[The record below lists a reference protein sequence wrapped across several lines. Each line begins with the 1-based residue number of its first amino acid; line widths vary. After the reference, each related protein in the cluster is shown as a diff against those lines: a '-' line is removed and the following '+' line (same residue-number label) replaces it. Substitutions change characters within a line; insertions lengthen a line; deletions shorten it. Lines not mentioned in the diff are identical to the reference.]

1 MTRNADSLVLTIDM
15 AHWRAPNGW
24 RVAAEGSRW
33 HSARGD
39 GGRRDIA
46 GGLAVPVSGRSQRYP
61 IIAVAV
67 LKVSATGRHIL
78 RRHRASADLLYLCKR
93 HHFDDGGRVRMVEPC
108 WRQVRRYGAHQIPD
122 PQACVIAR
130 LGPRGRP
137 AQRTGRNCRSV
148 HSDER
153 ACR

>member
-1 MTRNADSLVLTIDM
+1 MLSGRCADKRRGPLSQYSSLVSRRPTIAMTNFVSSCRLHLGYASDVYET
-15 AHWRAPNGW
+15 HRTRAK
-24 RVAAEGSRW
+24 RTAE
-33 HSARGD
+33 
-39 GGRRDIA
+39 
-46 GGLAVPVSGRSQRYP
+46 
-61 IIAVAV
+61 
-67 LKVSATGRHIL
+67 VSATGRHIL